1 MQNSDMRRV
10 RRPNIFQI
18 LFGTLKFAAFWIGV
32 VIQVPIIFL
41 LPRGRASVWFMRV
54 FMKILLMLA
63 GIRVRVHGK
72 LSSHRPLLVVSNH
85 ISLFEIATFPV
96 AFGGSFVAKAD
107 VRNWPLVGWISEK
120 FGVVFVDRR
129 PSHALEALKIVQER
143 VKNVKYPMFL
153 FPEGTTTNG
162 AYVKPFKSTLFNFV
176 ENSDVV
182 VQPMAVH
189 YRFRDGTPISD
200 ADLANH
206 YAYFDNKKIDMGPR
220 AARERSAFM
229 QVFHI
234 MILGGFRVEI
244 TVMPPPATAG
254 MDRKQIAETLQ
265 KMVSDKYMELKDKKT
280 KNK

>member
-1 MQNSDMRRV
+1 MPNNNVRTV

-18 LFGTLKFAAFWIGV
+18 LFGTLKFIAFWIGV
-32 VIQVPIIFL
+32 IIQVPIIFL

-54 FMKILLMLA
+54 FMQILLWLA
-63 GIRVRVHGK
+63 GIRVTVHGRI
-72 LSSHRPLLVVSNH
+72 SSHRPLLVVCNH
-85 ISLFEIATFPV
+85 MSLFEIATFPV

-129 PSHALEALKIVQER
+129 PSHALEALTAVQER
-143 VKNVKYPMFL
+143 VKSVKYPMFL

-176 ENSDVV
+176 ENSDVA

-200 ADLANH
+200 EDLANH

-234 MILGGFRVEI
+234 MIIGGFRVEI
-244 TVMPPPATAG
+244 TIMPPPPLAG
-254 MDRKQIAETLQ
+254 MDRKQIAETLH
-265 KMVSDKYMELKDKKT
+265 KMVSDKYMELKNQKT
-280 KNK
+280 KK

>member
-1 MQNSDMRRV
+1 MPTSNMRRV
-10 RRPNIFQI
+10 RRPNIFQV
-18 LFGTLKFAAFWIGV
+18 LFGTLKFIAFWVGV

-54 FMKILLMLA
+54 FMRILLLLA
-63 GIRVRVHGK
+63 GIRVTVHGK
-72 LSSHRPLLVVSNH
+72 LSSHRPLLVVCNH
-85 ISLFEIATFPV
+85 MSLFEIATFPV

-129 PSHALEALKIVQER
+129 PSHALEALTVVQER
-143 VKNVKYPMFL
+143 VKTVKYPMFL

-176 ENSDVV
+176 ENSDVA

-206 YAYFDNKKIDMGPR
+206 YAYFDNKKIDMGPH

-229 QVFHI
+229 QVFHV

-244 TVMPPPATAG
+244 TVMPPPPLAG
-254 MDRKQIAETLQ
+254 QDRKQIAETLHQ
-265 KMVSDKYMELKDKKT
+265 MVSDKYMELKDKKT
-280 KNK
+280 QDK